1 MSMYS
6 LLIEPILTEKSNML
20 RTEPRG
26 DCKIINVKP
35 KKKNRRMSRRGYT
48 RSYKKA
54 IIVLDGKESID
65 IVK

>member
-1 MSMYS
+1 MWR
-6 LLIEPILTEKSNML
+6 K
-20 RTEPRG
+20 

>member
-6 LLIEPILTEKSNML
+6 LLIEPILTEKSS
-20 RTEPRG
+20 
-26 DCKIINVKP
+26 K
-35 KKKNRRMSRRGYT
+35 RGYT

-54 IIVLDGKESID
+54 IIVLDGKEKID